1 MYFIL
6 IYYIKKKKK
15 SSFCAVKVMRE
26 IEAEKWLMELKL
38 DREVD
43 KGEETSLSLQRNND
57 KASKL
62 NNADNSGHV
71 TKKTMT

>member
-1 MYFIL
+1 
-6 IYYIKKKKK
+6 
-15 SSFCAVKVMRE
+15 MRE